1 MKCAYI
7 HKDDWIENPK
17 DRKQVRFTWFPFSS
31 VRYLLAT
38 RLVCECSSINSQ
50 IRYYPELCS
59 IRCTF
64 QSTCPVR
71 LVNFAREDIHRSFD
85 YLKERIFIRRKSPD
99 DRPVIYTTGIGG
111 SQYMKQIKD
120 EFRVE

>member
-1 MKCAYI
+1 MGG
-7 HKDDWIENPK
+7 
-17 DRKQVRFTWFPFSS
+17 
-31 VRYLLAT
+31 LAIVHNEQLT
-38 RLVCECSSINSQ
+38 DPTVL
-50 IRYYPELCS
+50 
-59 IRCTF
+59 F

-85 YLKERIFIRRKSPD
+85 YLKERMFIRRKSPD

-111 SQYMKQIKD
+111 SQYMKQIRD